1 METLT
6 RAVECG
12 VAHFVLP
19 GQRESG
25 DHHVICQG
33 REKVLVAAID
43 GVGHGKEAAL
53 AARSAAAIL
62 RSGVNESPLNVVQR
76 CHEQLQATRGVVLS
90 LASIEPGRGILTWL
104 GIGNVQ
110 GVLMRAGAQPGTVQE
125 VLLLRAGVVGFQLPA
140 LQAVVLPLQK
150 GDTLVF
156 ATDGINQ
163 EFVRSLS
170 ALESPQRMAER
181 ILEQHH
187 SGHDDGLVLVVRYTG
202 TVG

>member
-1 METLT
+1 M
-6 RAVECG
+6 
-12 VAHFVLP
+12 
-19 GQRESG
+19 
-25 DHHVICQG
+25 ICRG
-33 REKVLVAAID
+33 RGSILVAAID

-62 RSGVNESPLNVVQR
+62 RSGVNESPITVVQR

-90 LASIEPGRGILTWL
+90 LASIEPSRGILTWL

-110 GVLMRAGAQPGTVQE
+110 GVLMRAGARAGTVQE

-140 LQAVVLPLQK
+140 LQAVVLPIQK

-156 ATDGINQ
+156 ATDGVSQ

-170 ALESPQRMAER
+170 AVESPQRMAER

-187 SGHDDGLVLVVRYTG
+187 SGHDDGLVLVVRYMG
-202 TVG
+202 AAG